1 MSGYDQKHGATP
13 LNGNFAYA
21 SPGPYS
27 KHPQLLANALL
38 ESLTASLDLTAG
50 RSGYVWAGNAQYHA
64 SRPSQPPIN
73 FMYSSRGLTDAHTQ
87 DTAAFSHGSDHSSH
101 GSTALYHDRPAYDA
115 SLPLAIDYRVRQ
127 APEIKSFH
135 PQQGTSGSPVYVH
148 LNSRYDILA
157 PPALIISMTFATKR
171 VAAEVTRLE
180 TTGPFFEY
188 MVVSSAPQYSDTGSL
203 ISRVELQLQLQ
214 EETGQDAG
222 VVEIGYFEYA
232 AGQLQVSPRCATR
245 KRKVSEDSL
254 ASTSHSYDSYPVSA
268 GTPSAYLTS
277 HHTRDLRNMSRAYA
291 PHSQFDNQ
299 HRYHDPSSAPAAMP
313 LQASM
318 QIPTSQASNWGQSF
332 ANLSEQRFINSDTHS
347 LTPPT
352 SDSNPILVRTTT
364 LHHSGSSSSTTAAAA
379 SSGFNPYTYPQK
391 AVLKI
396 HGDLNTMTE
405 GWTPAE
411 RNLKRRLV
419 QFSRSQT
426 KNTISA
432 TFAPVAPEDRLP
444 NSVCIS
450 CIWWDERQECFATS
464 VDTIQLLEQLV
475 ALRFDVEEK
484 NRIRRN
490 LEGFHPETVSKAKAD
505 SEEFFKIIM
514 GFPNPKPRNIEKDVK
529 VFPWKIV
536 GHALKKIISKYSASY
551 SSVTGVLSA
560 PRSSIHYQSDSSN
573 YDEPASRSNSGSTA
587 SGVYAPTF
595 KSQMSPYTEAP
606 PSGMLSLANQ
616 YDQEHGGYLPSS
628 TTNLTRHQSTPSHH
642 YRSGSATA
650 YSSPRHR
657 KRSRANTSNAPI
669 DSQDES
675 VAMLDHMSRSYSEQ
689 PNITRLT
696 GLAEAHTRPLS
707 RPGYNMQEQAT
718 SGGTQSQIRSR
729 GCYDFNNYF
738 GTHSIHDGQTEY

>member
-1 MSGYDQKHGATP
+1 MNFGGEQSDAPFGEPDYQAALLSMSGYDQKHGATS

-21 SPGPYS
+21 SPGPHS
-27 KHPQLLANALL
+27 KRPQLLANALL
-38 ESLTASLDLTAG
+38 ESLTASLDLTAA
-50 RSGYVWAGNAQYHA
+50 RSGYAWAGNAQYHA
-64 SRPSQPPIN
+64 SRQSQPPIN
-73 FMYSSRGLTDAHTQ
+73 FMYSSRGLTNAHTQ
-87 DTAAFSHGSDHSSH
+87 DTAAFSHGSDHSSY

-115 SLPLAIDYRVRQ
+115 SLPLAFDYRVRQ

-148 LNSRYDILA
+148 LSSRYDILA
-157 PPALIISMTFATKR
+157 SPALIISLTFATKR

-180 TTGPFFEY
+180 TIGPFFEY
-188 MVVSSAPQYSDTGSL
+188 MVVSSAPQYSDTGSS

-222 VVEIGYFEYA
+222 VVEIGCFEYA
-232 AGQLQVSPRCATR
+232 AGQLQVSPRCVAR
-245 KRKVSEDSL
+245 KRKVSEGSL
-254 ASTSHSYDSYPVSA
+254 ASTSRSYDSYPVSA

-277 HHTRDLRNMSRAYA
+277 RHTGDLRNMNRASA
-291 PHSQFDNQ
+291 PHSHFDNQ
-299 HRYHDPSSAPAAMP
+299 HRCHDPSSAPATMP

-318 QIPTSQASNWGQSF
+318 PIPTSQASNWGQSF
-332 ANLSEQRFINSDTHS
+332 ANLSEQRFINSDTYS
-347 LTPPT
+347 PTPPT

-364 LHHSGSSSSTTAAAA
+364 LHHPGSSSSTTAAAA
-379 SSGFNPYTYPQK
+379 SSGLNSYTYPQK

-411 RNLKRRLV
+411 RDSKRRLV

-432 TFAPVAPEDRLP
+432 SFAPVAPEDRLP

-490 LEGFHPETVSKAKAD
+490 LEGFHPETVSKVKAD
-505 SEEFFKIIM
+505 SEEFFKTIM

-536 GHALKKIISKYSASY
+536 GHALKKIISKYVSGAQLCSFIGALTY
-551 SSVTGVLSA
+551 RSLPATRLSLVSRRRPEA
-560 PRSSIHYQSDSSN
+560 PFATNQTRATTMNQLLAPILVAQRRAFTRPRSSRRCPPTLKLRP
-573 YDEPASRSNSGSTA
+573 PACH
-587 SGVYAPTF
+587 
-595 KSQMSPYTEAP
+595 
-606 PSGMLSLANQ
+606 LSEINMIKNMVAT
-616 YDQEHGGYLPSS
+616 YP
-628 TTNLTRHQSTPSHH
+628 HQP
-642 YRSGSATA
+642 
-650 YSSPRHR
+650 
-657 KRSRANTSNAPI
+657 
-669 DSQDES
+669 
-675 VAMLDHMSRSYSEQ
+675 
-689 PNITRLT
+689 
-696 GLAEAHTRPLS
+696 
-707 RPGYNMQEQAT
+707 
-718 SGGTQSQIRSR
+718 QI
-729 GCYDFNNYF
+729 
-738 GTHSIHDGQTEY
+738 